1 MFENINS
8 LPADPILGLN
18 SVFNQDRHPDK
29 INLTVGVYQDSNGAT
44 PIFSAVKKAERSLLS
59 EQESKA
65 YLHQSGSAKFVKHIP
80 SLLLGDD
87 LVQQLDARLE
97 TVMTPGGSGALHLG
111 AKLVSMS
118 SRSARIWVSDPTWG
132 NHYPLLQSSGLHVE
146 TYSYYDA
153 ELKGVN
159 FARMMESLS
168 QIPEGDAVLLHG
180 CCHNPT
186 GADLTKPQCDELIEL
201 MSKRNLLPFIDI
213 AYQGF
218 GKGLEEDAY
227 LTRLAARTL
236 PEVIIASSCSKSFGV
251 YRERVGA
258 ISIITENE
266 KQTAAAQTHVFSA
279 ARCSYSMPPYHGGGT
294 IGRLLDDENL
304 KLEWQTEL
312 EKIRCEMIETRS
324 ELSKGLN
331 AAQNK
336 VDFSFLNNSSGMF
349 CYLGISREQVLKLR
363 SEYGIYLLENGR
375 INVAGISK
383 KNLPV
388 MIDRMSRVIGLT

>member
-168 QIPEGDAVLLHG
+168 QIPEGTRCYYMAVV
-180 CCHNPT
+180 T
-186 GADLTKPQCDELIEL
+186 
-201 MSKRNLLPFIDI
+201 
-213 AYQGF
+213 
-218 GKGLEEDAY
+218 
-227 LTRLAARTL
+227 TL
-236 PEVIIASSCSKSFGV
+236 PALI
-251 YRERVGA
+251 
-258 ISIITENE
+258 
-266 KQTAAAQTHVFSA
+266 
-279 ARCSYSMPPYHGGGT
+279 
-294 IGRLLDDENL
+294 
-304 KLEWQTEL
+304 
-312 EKIRCEMIETRS
+312 
-324 ELSKGLN
+324 
-331 AAQNK
+331 
-336 VDFSFLNNSSGMF
+336 
-349 CYLGISREQVLKLR
+349 
-363 SEYGIYLLENGR
+363 
-375 INVAGISK
+375 
-383 KNLPV
+383 
-388 MIDRMSRVIGLT
+388 